1 MKVKDINSMTNEQ
14 LAEYYFQLNLVLHP
28 DSHQIIT
35 KTICKILDK
44 ASRDSVLSELISDM
58 DNKLNSR

>member
-28 DSHQIIT
+28 DSDSIIT
-35 KTICKILDK
+35 KTICSILNK
-44 ASRDSVLSELISDM
+44 ASKDSKLSELISNM
-58 DNKLNSR
+58 DNKLK